1 MEHTPLWWSAAGE
14 PAPLNDERP
23 LPTHA
28 DVVVVG
34 AGLTGLSAAR
44 TLARAGQHV
53 VVIERGPPGIGA
65 SSRNGGQVGGG
76 HRLPAAVLDAQ
87 YGAET
92 ATRLLREAHIDS
104 VNFFHDLLDAE
115 SIECDWQAVGRFRGN
130 WTQREYDAAARDTER
145 LNQRIGLAAHTVPRT
160 EQQAEI
166 ATDLYCGGTVF
177 PTHGA
182 INPAKFTRG
191 LARAA
196 RAAGADIHSFT
207 ELQAIRREGR
217 QQRVETSRGA
227 ILAGNVLAATNG
239 YSGPALPTLQRRI
252 VPVPS
257 FIVATEPLGENRVR
271 DLMPARRVYVE
282 SRVRHCYFRPSPDGE
297 RLIFGGR
304 AALFPV
310 SEGVAVSQLRKL
322 IGDVFPELGA
332 VALTHSWRGFTG
344 FSFAQIPHVGTV
356 DGVHLAMGYSGNGN
370 TMAPYLGHKAAL
382 RILGDPEGETAFA
395 HTRFEGRFWHRGR
408 PWFMPAADLK
418 FRVQDFWD
426 TLRHSR

>member
-1 MEHTPLWWSAAGE
+1 MEHTPFWWSAAGE

-104 VNFFHDLLDAE
+104 VNFFHDLLDTE

-310 SEGVAVSQLRKL
+310 SEGVAVSQLRKPTGCTL
-322 IGDVFPELGA
+322 PWVTQATATPWHPTWATRRPCAFSVIQRARPRLRTPGSKAVSGTADVPGSCLRRISNSACKISGIRCVTRAKGSLPRAAGTSDHITAERLG
-332 VALTHSWRGFTG
+332 
-344 FSFAQIPHVGTV
+344 
-356 DGVHLAMGYSGNGN
+356 
-370 TMAPYLGHKAAL
+370 
-382 RILGDPEGETAFA
+382 
-395 HTRFEGRFWHRGR
+395 GR
-408 PWFMPAADLK
+408 
-418 FRVQDFWD
+418 
-426 TLRHSR
+426 